1 MLENNHTIHL
11 TLNGESRAFTVEPQ
25 ETLLH
30 VLRERAHLTGAKKG
44 CDLGECGACTVIMDG
59 RAVNSCCV
67 FAIEADGS
75 TVETIEGIGT
85 ADEPHP
91 VEWLGAWLPGGY
103 SKVERT
109 ATWDY
114 LQAFID
120 AGAIQCGY
128 CTPGMIMAAKAL
140 LDRDPHPTREEIH
153 AAMSGN
159 LCRCTGYTKI
169 EEAVVAASRVIE
181 QYANGK
187 GAQQ

>member
-1 MLENNHTIHL
+1 MNACYYNPSTARFLSQDTYTGSAFDPWTQHLYAYCNNNAL
-11 TLNGESRAFTVEPQ
+11 TALDLSQNTKLTTLDCSGQQAA
-25 ETLLH
+25 ETR
-30 VLRERAHLTGAKKG
+30 VLQQADGS
-44 CDLGECGACTVIMDG
+44 G
-59 RAVNSCCV
+59 RADLSGLVPGWSGAQGV
-67 FAIEADGS
+67 QVQGGTLEADGS

-91 VEWLGAWLPGGY
+91 LQ
-103 SKVERT
+103 
-109 ATWDY
+109 
-114 LQAFID
+114 QAFID

-169 EEAVVAASRVIE
+169 EEAIVAASKVI
-181 QYANGK
+181 
-187 GAQQ
+187 

>member
-1 MLENNHTIHL
+1 M
-11 TLNGESRAFTVEPQ
+11 
-25 ETLLH
+25 
-30 VLRERAHLTGAKKG
+30 
-44 CDLGECGACTVIMDG
+44 
-59 RAVNSCCV
+59 

-75 TVETIEGIGT
+75 RVETIEGIGT

-91 VEWLGAWLPGGY
+91 LQ
-103 SKVERT
+103 
-109 ATWDY
+109 
-114 LQAFID
+114 QAFID

-140 LDRDPHPTREEIH
+140 LDRNSHPTREEIH

-169 EEAVVAASRVIE
+169 EEAIVAASRVID

>member
-1 MLENNHTIHL
+1 MKIGF
-11 TLNGESRAFTVEPQ
+11 TLNGAPVCVEAPGTVSLL
-25 ETLLH
+25 TLL
-30 VLRERAHLTGAKKG
+30 RDYCRLTGTKRG
-44 CDLGECGACTVIMDG
+44 CDIGECGACTVIMDG

-91 VEWLGAWLPGGY
+91 LQ
-103 SKVERT
+103 
-109 ATWDY
+109 
-114 LQAFID
+114 QAFID

-169 EEAVVAASRVIE
+169 EEAIVAASKVIE

-187 GAQQ
+187 EAQQ

>member
-11 TLNGESRAFTVEPQ
+11 VLNGQRRSFSVDSE

-30 VLRERAHLTGAKKG
+30 VLREKAHLTGAKKG

-67 FAIEADGS
+67 FALEADGGS
-75 TVETIEGIGT
+75 VETIEGLGT
-85 ADEPHP
+85 PEHLHP
-91 VEWLGAWLPGGY
+91 
-103 SKVERT
+103 
-109 ATWDY
+109 
-114 LQAFID
+114 LQQAIID

-140 LDRDPHPTREEIH
+140 LDRNSHPTREEIH

-169 EEAVVAASRVIE
+169 EEAIVAASRVID